1 VGTIVTVREA
11 TGRAGADAPV
21 RDGHDAPRPPKLVVT
36 DLVKE
41 FRTKRQRV
49 LAIDHVNLEVGDQEF
64 VCLVGSSGCG
74 KSTLLNI
81 IAGLD
86 MPTSGTVEIDHEPVI
101 GPGPDRGMVFQT
113 YSLYPW
119 RTVAENIAFGL
130 ECLHLRKAERRARV
144 QELLGIVGLAKF
156 ADHTPD
162 QLSGGMRQR
171 VAIARALAPEPDVL
185 LLDEPFGALDAQTRR
200 AMQDFLLTVW
210 KRTQSTVVFVTHDIP
225 EAIYLGSR
233 VVVLASR
240 PGRVIA
246 DIDVPFGA
254 GHDSG
259 ITRDP
264 RYLDLRDE
272 IEDLLCDV

>member
-1 VGTIVTVREA
+1 MTSSTVA
-11 TGRAGADAPV
+11 SVPSTPGDDQGPDQLAS
-21 RDGHDAPRPPKLVVT
+21 RPSRGPKLVVT
-36 DLVKE
+36 DVVKE
-41 FRTKRQRV
+41 FRTKRQTV
-49 LAIDHVNLEVGDQEF
+49 LAIDHVNLEVADQEF

-86 MPTSGTVEIDHEPVI
+86 MPTSGTVEIDHEPIV

-119 RTVAENIAFGL
+119 RTVAENVAFGL
-130 ECLHLRKAERRARV
+130 ECMHLRKAARAERV
-144 QELLGIVGLAKF
+144 KELLGIVGLSKF
-156 ADHTPD
+156 ADHTPN

-200 AMQDFLLTVW
+200 AMQDFLLTLW
-210 KRTQSTVVFVTHDIP
+210 RRTHATVVFVTHDIP

-233 VVVLASR
+233 VVVLASH

-246 DIDVPFGA
+246 EIDVPFGP
-254 GHDSG
+254 GHG
-259 ITRDP
+259 PEITRDA

-272 IEDLLCDV
+272 IEDLLGAT

>member
-1 VGTIVTVREA
+1 VGPTVTFPDVSTVAPASAATAEPRRE
-11 TGRAGADAPV
+11 
-21 RDGHDAPRPPKLVVT
+21 PKLVVR
-36 DLVKE
+36 DVVKE
-41 FRTKRQRV
+41 FRTKRESV
-49 LAIDHVNLEVGDQEF
+49 LAIDHMNLEVADKEF

-81 IAGLD
+81 IAGLE
-86 MPTSGTVEIDHEPVI
+86 MPTSGTVEIDHEPIV

-119 RTVAENIAFGL
+119 RTVAENVAFGL
-130 ECLHLRKAERRARV
+130 ECSGMRKRARAERV
-144 QELLGIVGLAKF
+144 QELLGIVGLTKF
-156 ADHTPD
+156 ADHTPK

-200 AMQDFLLTVW
+200 AMQDFLLTLW
-210 KRTQSTVVFVTHDIP
+210 RRTRATVVFVTHDIP

-233 VVVLASR
+233 VVVLASH

-246 DIDVPFGA
+246 EIDVPFGP
-254 GHDSG
+254 GHG
-259 ITRDP
+259 PEITRDP

-272 IEDLLCDV
+272 IEDMLGGG